1 MTRVDQGPGY
11 GPGVAPL
18 SARQGQARPWL
29 PLALTALLVWL
40 GFWPETGIPPAQG
53 APLIDQQTLIVPVNK
68 SRILDLREPIARVS
82 VANPA
87 IADILV
93 INPKQIYINGKEMGA
108 TNMTLWDDQDQVKRQ
123 IALEVTQD
131 LEAIKEKLYRALP
144 GERIK
149 VEAAK
154 DSVILSGTASTPG
167 RMESAL
173 NIARSYAGPEK
184 VINLLGVGGA
194 QQVML
199 GVKVAEVQ
207 RDFGKALDSNML
219 ALYDGGSVKIGLV
232 SGGVTGNSTYD
243 STTGVRGRGL
253 SIGSLLN
260 IDDTGLLA
268 SVASGNFMLDLALEA
283 AESQGLVRL
292 LAEPNLTTLSGQE
305 ADFLSGGQFPVQT
318 VSGSDQTPSIEY
330 KDYGVKLKFVPYVL
344 DSGKISLKVNV
355 SVSELGP
362 QIPMGSAGFGQSVL
376 TRGANATV
384 EIPSGQTIAIAG
396 MLDEKARDTA
406 EKFPGLG
413 DIPIL
418 GALFRSQEFQKSQTE
433 LVIFVTPRL
442 AGAFDPQQVKLP
454 TAGFI
459 EPSNEEFYLMGK
471 MSRQRSTPAGS
482 TAPSNSRGKPTA
494 GPGPSGA
501 EGPFGHGF

>member
-1 MTRVDQGPGY
+1 MTAFDQGPGT
-11 GPGVAPL
+11 GVAPFTP
-18 SARQGQARPWL
+18 RPGQARPWL
-29 PLALTALLVWL
+29 PLALSVLLAWL
-40 GFWPETGIPPAQG
+40 GLWPETGIPPAQG

-199 GVKVAEVQ
+199 AVKVAEVQ

-232 SGGVTGNSTYD
+232 SGGITGNSTYD

-283 AESQGLVRL
+283 AESQGLARL

-318 VSGSDQTPSIEY
+318 VSGDNNNVGIEY
-330 KDYGVKLKFVPYVL
+330 KDYGVKLKFIPYVL

-433 LVIFVTPRL
+433 LIIFVTPRL
-442 AGAFDPQQVKLP
+442 AGAFDPQQAKLP

-459 EPSNEEFYLMGK
+459 EPSSEEFYLMGK

-482 TAPSNSRGKPTA
+482 TTPSNSRGKPTA
-494 GPGPSGA
+494 GPEPSGA

>member
-1 MTRVDQGPGY
+1 MTAVDQGPT
-11 GPGVAPL
+11 PGNGTFRGCK
-18 SARQGQARPWL
+18 SIYRQWVT
-29 PLALTALLVWL
+29 LALTILPLWL
-40 GFWPETGIPPAQG
+40 GCGLATGLRSAWG
-53 APLIDQQTLIVPVNK
+53 APLIDQQTLTVPISK
-68 SRILDLREPIARVS
+68 SRILDLRDPIARVS
-82 VANPA
+82 VADPA

-93 INPKQIYINGKEMGA
+93 INPKQIYVNGKQLGA
-108 TNMTLWDDQDQVKRQ
+108 TNMILWDDQDQVQRQ

-131 LEAIKEKLYRALP
+131 LEALKEKLYRVLP

-154 DSVILSGTASTPG
+154 GSIILSGTTSSPA
-167 RMESAL
+167 RMESAV
-173 NIARSYAGPEK
+173 NIAKSYAGPGSGQ
-184 VINLLGVGGA
+184 VINLISVGGA

-199 GVKVAEVQ
+199 AVKVAEVQ

-232 SGGVTGNSTYD
+232 SGGITGNSTYD
-243 STTGVRGRGL
+243 STTGVRGKGL
-253 SIGSLLN
+253 SINSLLN
-260 IDDTGLLA
+260 LDDTGLLA
-268 SVASGNFMLDLALEA
+268 SIASGNFMLDLALDA
-283 AESQGLVRL
+283 AESQGLARL

-305 ADFLSGGQFPVQT
+305 ADFLSGGQFPVQ
-318 VSGSDQTPSIEY
+318 VIGDNGQPGIEY
-330 KDYGVKLKFVPYVL
+330 KDYGVKLKFVPFVL

-362 QIPMGSAGFGQSVL
+362 QIPMGSAGYGQSVL

-396 MLDEKARDTA
+396 MLNEKSRDA
-406 EKFPGLG
+406 ADKFPALG

-433 LVIFVTPRL
+433 LIIFVTPRL
-442 AGAFDPQQVKLP
+442 AGSFDPQQAKLP
-454 TAGFI
+454 TDGFI
-459 EPSNEEFYLMGK
+459 EPNREEFYLMGQ
-471 MSRQRSTPAGS
+471 MSRHRSTPPASRGS
-482 TAPSNSRGKPTA
+482 TSRGNENSAPDL
-494 GPGPSGA
+494 SGT